1 MSRYWN
7 NIPEY
12 SQPDAASLK
21 RKAKDSS
28 KREKSKGKQI
38 EPVIVSG
45 RKLVKSWWGQA
56 WCDNLEQYADYESRL
71 ERGRSYVR
79 SNTVV
84 DLKIEK
90 GRVLARVQG
99 RRKTPYKVTIR
110 ISPLSEER
118 CQTIIETCSN
128 RIENV
133 ESLLNGTLPEE
144 LMEFFRGRGGL
155 FPEPREISFDC
166 SCPDWALMCKHVA
179 AVLYGIGVRFDENPL
194 LFFTLRGLDVERFV
208 TVTLE
213 SRVEKM
219 VKHAEVKSE
228 RVIEDADL
236 TKLFGIS

>member
-7 NIPEY
+7 DIPEY
-12 SQPDAASLK
+12 TQPDAGTLK
-21 RKAKDSS
+21 RKAKESA
-28 KREKSKGKQI
+28 KRETSKGKRI
-38 EPVIVSG
+38 EPVTVSG
-45 RKLVKSWWGQA
+45 RTLVKSWWGQA

-71 ERGRSYVR
+71 DRGKTYVR
-79 SNTVV
+79 NNTVV

-99 RRKTPYKVTIR
+99 RRKTPYKITVR

-133 ESLLNGTLPEE
+133 EALLQGNLPEE
-144 LMEFFRGRGGL
+144 LQEFLRGKGGL
-155 FPEPREISFDC
+155 FPEPKEIGFDC

-179 AVLYGIGVRFDENPL
+179 AVLYGIGIRFDENPL
-194 LFFTLRGLDVERFV
+194 LFFTLRGIDVDRFV

-219 VKHAEVKSE
+219 VKHADVKSS
-228 RVIEDADL
+228 RIIEDADL
-236 TKLFGIS
+236 TELFGIS

>member
-1 MSRYWN
+1 M
-7 NIPEY
+7 
-12 SQPDAASLK
+12 
-21 RKAKDSS
+21 
-28 KREKSKGKQI
+28 
-38 EPVIVSG
+38 
-45 RKLVKSWWGQA
+45 
-56 WCDNLEQYADYESRL
+56 
-71 ERGRSYVR
+71 R

-90 GRVLARVQG
+90 GRVLARVQ
-99 RRKTPYKVTIR
+99 
-110 ISPLSEER
+110 
-118 CQTIIETCSN
+118 
-128 RIENV
+128 
-133 ESLLNGTLPEE
+133 
-144 LMEFFRGRGGL
+144 GRGGL